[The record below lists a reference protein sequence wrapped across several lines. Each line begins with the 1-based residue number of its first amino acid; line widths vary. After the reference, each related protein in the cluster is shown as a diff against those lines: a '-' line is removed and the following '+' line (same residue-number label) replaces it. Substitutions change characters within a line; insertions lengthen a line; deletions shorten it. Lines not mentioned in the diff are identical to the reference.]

1 MDSNDSL
8 EMKKNNIF
16 VHINILILKIKI
28 QIFIKKKYRIKKET
42 DDKILINTMNLVVN
56 VV

>member
-16 VHINILILKIKI
+16 VHINILILKIEI
-28 QIFIKKKYRIKKET
+28 QIFIKKSIE
-42 DDKILINTMNLVVN
+42 
-56 VV
+56 